1 MTSTYKCLARSTS
14 PARRAM
20 RLRKRERFSTLL
32 RSARDYS
39 YEHPLCVSAARRDHH
54 GGPCQCHSPCDGALA
69 PALWPRPRSSRISRP
84 GADRA
89 PSWACSR
96 CPANALRP
104 ARWRLYATA
113 AALPAPSGQLNAPQP
128 FQAILAA
135 MNKYLARSN
144 NSGGLAET
152 TKGRPTK

>member
-1 MTSTYKCLARSTS
+1 MKIISLILILTICCPLLAQDDAATT
-14 PARRAM
+14 PGN
-20 RLRKRERFSTLL
+20 
-32 RSARDYS
+32 ARDQ
-39 YEHPLCVSAARRDHH
+39 AAVDQAINGWWTAALKNRDER
-54 GGPCQCHSPCDGALA
+54 LA
-69 PALWPRPRSSRISRP
+69 W
-84 GADRA
+84 
-89 PSWACSR
+89 
-96 CPANALRP
+96 
-104 ARWRLYATA
+104 WRLYATA